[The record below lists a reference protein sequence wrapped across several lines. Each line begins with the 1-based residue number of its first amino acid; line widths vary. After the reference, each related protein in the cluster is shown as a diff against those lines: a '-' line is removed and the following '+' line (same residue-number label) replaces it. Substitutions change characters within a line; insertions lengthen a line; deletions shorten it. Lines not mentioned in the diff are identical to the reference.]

1 MLIHRLKHPRT
12 PPLYHS
18 MVQTFT
24 VWTSW
29 HVRSSDDKYPW
40 PECGKLT
47 PVTTRQVRL
56 WVHNNKLKAALMLH
70 TSTDCSY
77 STLNFF
83 QWLLSWLLHRISVTN
98 LSSENNL
105 PTFWLNAPVV
115 IRAKVKRCK
124 TECHNWYNDSYMYI
138 TATRLKEHCLLN
150 LPNYFSVYIPSRL
163 TLHANRK
170 FHCSSGW
177 HCHTCWRNIP
187 WLVSCQARMRGWGL
201 GTRLLIGCGKCCSYS
216 SLHDINHYT
225 VTAFKLK

>member
-29 HVRSSDDKYPW
+29 HVQSSDDKYPW

-56 WVHNNKLKAALMLH
+56 WVHNNKLKTALMLH

-98 LSSENNL
+98 LSLENNL

-115 IRAKVKRCK
+115 IRASVWTNTAILAAMHYWGYASFDVRGWWGLLLPASSSQWKYWDCENMSYLVSIKRVQLG
-124 TECHNWYNDSYMYI
+124 EW
-138 TATRLKEHCLLN
+138 
-150 LPNYFSVYIPSRL
+150 SVYNNYADYHWRSKVG
-163 TLHANRK
+163 AD
-170 FHCSSGW
+170 CSSL
-177 HCHTCWRNIP
+177 P
-187 WLVSCQARMRGWGL
+187 A
-201 GTRLLIGCGKCCSYS
+201 S
-216 SLHDINHYT
+216 SSQWSSFFV
-225 VTAFKLK
+225 VTS

>member
-115 IRAKVKRCK
+115 IRAKDGNSFLVDNKPGKRL
-124 TECHNWYNDSYMYI
+124 
-138 TATRLKEHCLLN
+138 RLHSSEMSVMSFLLLLLLFPKEQEEAVIKLL
-150 LPNYFSVYIPSRL
+150 S
-163 TLHANRK
+163 
-170 FHCSSGW
+170 
-177 HCHTCWRNIP
+177 
-187 WLVSCQARMRGWGL
+187 
-201 GTRLLIGCGKCCSYS
+201 
-216 SLHDINHYT
+216 
-225 VTAFKLK
+225 